1 MSLLDLNLPPSDSSI
16 SSSAAAILW
25 LKFGFTPI
33 PTLPGKKY
41 ASVFWNA
48 WLAGLD
54 ETKIQHHYASHPDHE
69 VACLT
74 NDDLIVFDADSEA
87 SIKALES
94 LEQKFGV
101 RPKLVVKTTRGI
113 HHYFRRAGAIAKQD
127 SHDSVQFPERIDIRT
142 GRSMI
147 MVPPSGGR
155 SIISC
160 DAESSLELSIAP
172 QEFIDAVFVHNGRN
186 APSQKTDDLEEAS
199 CQHSRVSLVHLQKL
213 LDLIDPDSGYQD
225 WLNVGMAVFHETAG
239 SSDGLSLF
247 DSWSS
252 GGKKYAGTKEIEV
265 KWKSFKGNCSN
276 PITIGTLVM
285 LAKRRASETEV
296 HSALADDFE
305 PCAYEVVEPQK
316 LASHYKAIATTATPF
331 LRFSLKGMHEE
342 IRKNLGDQVYVLE
355 GIALLGQTTAIYA
368 PPNSGKT
375 LITLALLKDSIN
387 KGRID
392 PSMVY
397 YINVDDGA
405 HGLSER
411 LKVADEIGIH
421 MLSDGYLGFNTS
433 MLFDLITEAIA
444 QKCTV
449 GMVLILDTM
458 KKFTNLMDKAQSSE
472 FSHLCTQFA
481 LKGGTVIA
489 LAHTNKNRGAGGA
502 LIPAGT
508 SDIVDD
514 FQCVYVIDKIPSTS
528 DDTVAVEIAYLKGRG
543 GVVRSLQIRYKQVD
557 STTPYAEMFNSVE
570 IISEEMAA
578 EIKHQASR
586 RQDAE
591 VIDEVMRSIH
601 NGNDKKMEIVKE
613 VMATT
618 GETRKAVLHVL
629 DRYRGTNPK
638 WHLWTV
644 ETQAHGAQK
653 FSLLDSAPVE
663 DIVAI

>member
-54 ETKIQHHYASHPDHE
+54 ETKIQQHYASHPDHE

-87 SIKALES
+87 SLQALES
-94 LEQKFGV
+94 IEKKHGI
-101 RPKLVVKTTRGI
+101 RPMLIVKTPRGF
-113 HHYFRRAGAIAKQD
+113 HHHFRRAGAIATQD
-127 SHDSVQFPERIDIRT
+127 AHDSAQHPERIDIRT

-147 MVPPSGGR
+147 VMPPSGGR
-155 SIISC
+155 SILLC
-160 DAESSLELSIAP
+160 EATCLEDLSIAT
-172 QEFIDAVFVHNGRN
+172 QEFIDDIFIHNGRQ
-186 APSQKTDDLEEAS
+186 APSAVIDEPDEERRS
-199 CQHSRVSLVHLQKL
+199 YSRIPLAQIAKLVHL
-213 LDLIDPDSGYQD
+213 LDADMGYQD
-225 WLNVGMAVFHETAG
+225 WLNVGMALFHETGG
-239 SSDGLSLF
+239 SSEGLSLF

-252 GGKKYAGTKEIEV
+252 GGKKYGGTKEIEV

-397 YINVDDGA
+397 YINVDDNA
-405 HGLSER
+405 HGLTER

-433 MLFDLITEAIA
+433 MLFDLITDAIA

-458 KKFTNLMDKAQSSE
+458 KKFTNLMDKAQCSE

-481 LKGGTVIA
+481 LQGGTVIA

-528 DDTVAVEIAYLKGRG
+528 ADTVAVDISYLKGRG
-543 GVVRSLQIRYKQVD
+543 GVVQSLQIRYKKVD
-557 STTPYAEMFNSVE
+557 SQSAYDEMVNSVE

-578 EIKHQASR
+578 ELKHQASR

-591 VIDEVMRSIH
+591 VIDEVMRCIR

-613 VMATT
+613 VMAAT

-629 DRYRGTNPK
+629 DHYLGTNPK
-638 WHLWTV
+638 RHLWAI
-644 ETQAHGAQK
+644 ETQAHGAKK
-653 FSLLDSAPVE
+653 FSLLDSEPGE